1 MPPWSKFKWEPTM
14 VNATHH
20 LPVFDESA
28 HNTASSCAVGAK
40 NGVPGALNGSNGQ
53 ACFWFSNGCTIG
65 CPVCDG
71 TFNHPGH
78 GSQHFLYKGMN
89 ATELKKANI
98 SINTFTP
105 APGDMTLDPKSMEK
119 LNISSACFGKPVRVR
134 LSLSATED
142 RSNS

>member
-53 ACFWFSNGCTIG
+53 ACFWFSNGCTVG
-65 CPVCDG
+65 CACPSQPDSLCCASVRG
-71 TFNHPGH
+71 TD
-78 GSQHFLYKGMN
+78 L
-89 ATELKKANI
+89 I
-98 SINTFTP
+98 SIELIHARPFCAFCALQASSVT
-105 APGDMTLDPKSMEK
+105 APTTTGATAT
-119 LNISSACFGKPVRVR
+119 SS
-134 LSLSATED
+134 SST
-142 RSNS
+142 